1 MDERGWY
8 HKPRRRP
15 RKQER
20 IDMNLAP
27 RMMGEYTLMAGQTFY
42 EIFAL
47 VLGDTENGSMQE
59 MQGSHNICE
68 DGERQ
73 DSAV

>member
-1 MDERGWY
+1 
-8 HKPRRRP
+8 
-15 RKQER
+15 
-20 IDMNLAP
+20 MNLAP